1 VAPPPPL
8 PPPLQVCSC
17 LGGVA
22 SAAHFAFS
30 FWCHDPA
37 EWEYTYGTA
46 SPHPPEHGSEDYCPS
61 WAAHPSKFCGSHD
74 VDDVVAFKVLHRG
87 EWVYPDDVDLD

>member
-1 VAPPPPL
+1 M
-8 PPPLQVCSC
+8 
-17 LGGVA
+17 G
-22 SAAHFAFS
+22 F
-30 FWCHDPA
+30 
-37 EWEYTYGTA
+37 
-46 SPHPPEHGSEDYCPS
+46 PHPPEHWSEDFWPS

>member
-1 VAPPPPL
+1 MDANGIPNKPTPL
-8 PPPLQVCSC
+8 AGLI
-17 LGGVA
+17 G
-22 SAAHFAFS
+22 AHT
-30 FWCHDPA
+30 H
-37 EWEYTYGTA
+37 
-46 SPHPPEHGSEDYCPS
+46 